1 MENSNQTKIF
11 FKLALAE
18 KFYHSFEQCLRR
30 GIDLNYLC
38 RGNEKKVHMKLLFK
52 QLN

>member
-18 KFYHSFEQCLRR
+18 KFYHSFEQWKQ
-30 GIDLNYLC
+30 ID
-38 RGNEKKVHMKLLFK
+38 KLLSYSG
-52 QLN
+52 Q